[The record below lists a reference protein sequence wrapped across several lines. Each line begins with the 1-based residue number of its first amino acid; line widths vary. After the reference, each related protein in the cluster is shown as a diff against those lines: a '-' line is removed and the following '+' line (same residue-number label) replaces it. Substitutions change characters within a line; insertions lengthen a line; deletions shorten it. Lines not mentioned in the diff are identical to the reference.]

1 MKPIR
6 WNSEKSHSLKADRG
20 VSFEEVLSAISQGS
34 LIAVMDH
41 PGRAKYG
48 HQRMLVVAIRDY
60 AYLVPYV
67 ESENEIFLKSI
78 MPSRRRRAASYRE
91 ASEMNGEKLLE
102 QEILASFER
111 GEWRSVRN
119 QKGEIARI
127 RASASA
133 TLLKNKRVNIRIS
146 SLDLEGLQARAAEEG
161 VPYQTLMA
169 SVLHKFVSGRL
180 VEAQKRIPTRSSRTA
195 RKRTAA

>member
-1 MKPIR
+1 
-6 WNSEKSHSLKADRG
+6 
-20 VSFEEVLSAISQGS
+20 
-34 LIAVMDH
+34 
-41 PGRAKYG
+41 
-48 HQRMLVVAIRDY
+48 
-60 AYLVPYV
+60 
-67 ESENEIFLKSI
+67 
-78 MPSRRRRAASYRE
+78 
-91 ASEMNGEKLLE
+91 MNDEKLLE
-102 QEILASFER
+102 QEILASFDR

-127 RASASA
+127 KASATA

-180 VEAQKRIPTRSSRTA
+180 VETQKRMPTRTSRTA

>member
-1 MKPIR
+1 
-6 WNSEKSHSLKADRG
+6 
-20 VSFEEVLSAISQGS
+20 
-34 LIAVMDH
+34 
-41 PGRAKYG
+41 
-48 HQRMLVVAIRDY
+48 
-60 AYLVPYV
+60 
-67 ESENEIFLKSI
+67 
-78 MPSRRRRAASYRE
+78 
-91 ASEMNGEKLLE
+91 MNDEKLLE

-127 RASASA
+127 RASAAA

-146 SLDLEGLQARAAEEG
+146 SLDLQGLQARAAEEG

-180 VEAQKRIPTRSSRTA
+180 VEAQKRITTRSSRTA